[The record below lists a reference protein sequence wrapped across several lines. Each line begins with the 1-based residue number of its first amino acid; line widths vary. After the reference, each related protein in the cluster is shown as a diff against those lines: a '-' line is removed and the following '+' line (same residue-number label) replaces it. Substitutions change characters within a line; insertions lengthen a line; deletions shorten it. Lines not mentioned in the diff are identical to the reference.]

1 MVIYDKVKKSIKIA
15 VFSLEEDILNKVT
28 EELENREFNVV
39 KYKDLEKVRNSI
51 IKNRI
56 KIIVINDPQYVDF
69 INNLNE
75 DICIVLLT
83 DDEKNIQK
91 YNKLNIQNS
100 VTLDS
105 LSDELL
111 YSLRIVS
118 QEQKIDFQ
126 KYKMNIVSNLVES
139 ISHKVQAN
147 LLIVGAS
154 LDVIKMFAEDKEIS
168 SNVQKNSVL
177 ENIYD
182 KNAISLNKANML
194 LQVMANAT
202 TISSESI
209 MQSKDIIELIKL
221 ITDEYIIEKGATLN
235 ISEKLKNGIYMQGP
249 LNDIIFIICS
259 LIKELVQNTGLELE
273 LVLREDENNWY
284 FEINTTNNIELNNS
298 IVKLFGFITYIK
310 DVSYKTNQNN
320 ISIQLEK

>member
-1 MVIYDKVKKSIKIA
+1 MLIYDKVKKSIKIA

-310 DVSYKTNQNN
+310 DVAYKTNQNN